1 MKKEGLTNRKF
12 AKEDEKF
19 LQACVDAEFEP
30 TVRQASKFRNKKGKV
45 FKRLRGSAT

>member
-1 MKKEGLTNRKF
+1 MKDRLTNRKF

-45 FKRLRGSAT
+45 FKKLRGTAT